1 MNHRHAIRFMLSTAL
16 IGVTS
21 GCVVGSRSNLRST
34 ETAIDPRGDTTSTNQ
49 SDPQSKTKAKQAESR
64 SDRSIAR
71 VADDLPQSVAAPASI
86 RKNPAA
92 NDALAKAAVVPASYP
107 AAGLAT
113 QAGAAVVPTVKLVS
127 ATEADSAAKTA
138 VAAANSAVTD
148 DSTPPAADSPSRG
161 DSASSAAVS
170 PSPAADS
177 PSAKAVVALK
187 QPAASDSTSGASKPN
202 PGVPLEA
209 ALPADV
215 VDGELGV
222 EAKTPESGKSEG
234 LSLGEVVATALNS
247 SPDLASA
254 GERIAQADSALA
266 RARAEFFPKLT
277 VGEFYGASNIPA
289 LSFLFLINQRALSV
303 KSFGGTLASTAFVN
317 NLSSYALLHQ
327 NIYAGGRRVETERS
341 AADIKLAQAHAL
353 DAARN
358 ELVFRAAEAYYRLI
372 QARDLIRIR
381 ELEYEQV
388 GKHLTI
394 AQARYDAGTAV
405 ESDVLTVKVRLAE
418 VREALI
424 SSRNNLE
431 LGWSLLENVTGC
443 RFPRRD
449 LPAAIP
455 AAPWASRVGQVEAA
469 VAESMARRPE
479 ISESSNRQSAAAHD
493 VEATK
498 AGKRPTIDFFGLYS
512 TFSGDSRYGGNGLF
526 AGLLAQWTIFDGHR
540 TKSEVCRAEAR
551 VRELQANH
559 RRLMLD
565 IELETRQSI
574 VRLADAQERLNVA
587 RQAVEQA
594 RRSLSEIESRYRA
607 QTSTITQLIDAQV
620 ALSNARVRRSSALV
634 DLEIARASI
643 ERSLGGFS
651 SLVMH

>member
-1 MNHRHAIRFMLSTAL
+1 MDEDGAMNHRHAMRVVLSAAL

-34 ETAIDPRGDTTSTNQ
+34 ETAIDPRVETTSNDQSNPHTKTQAKKTNI
-49 SDPQSKTKAKQAESR
+49 PPNG
-64 SDRSIAR
+64 SIAPA
-71 VADDLPQSVAAPASI
+71 ADDALKAVASPAAI
-86 RKNPAA
+86 RKNRAA

-107 AAGLAT
+107 AAGLPT
-113 QAGAAVVPTVKLVS
+113 QAKAEVVPTVRLVS
-127 ATEADSAAKTA
+127 ATESESGAKPS
-138 VAAANSAVTD
+138 VAAATSAVSD
-148 DSTPPAADSPSRG
+148 DSTPPAADSPS
-161 DSASSAAVS
+161 
-170 PSPAADS
+170 PSEA
-177 PSAKAVVALK
+177 VALK
-187 QPAASDSTSGASKPN
+187 KQATDSTSGASKPN
-202 PGVPLEA
+202 SGVPLEA

-327 NIYAGGRRVETERS
+327 NIYAGGRRVENERS

-594 RRSLSEIESRYRA
+594 RRSLAEIESRYRA

>member
-1 MNHRHAIRFMLSTAL
+1 MNHRHTIRVVFSAVL

-34 ETAIDPRGDTTSTNQ
+34 EPALDPVAGDA
-49 SDPQSKTKAKQAESR
+49 SKSAAASG
-64 SDRSIAR
+64 
-71 VADDLPQSVAAPASI
+71 SVV
-86 RKNPAA
+86 KNAAA
-92 NDALAKAAVVPASYP
+92 NEALAKAAIVQASFDPAV
-107 AAGLAT
+107 LAPKEK
-113 QAGAAVVPTVKLVS
+113 AGAVPTVKLVS
-127 ATEADSAAKTA
+127 STATESATKSAV
-138 VAAANSAVTD
+138 VAATSSVSDA
-148 DSTPPAADSPSRG
+148 STPPAADAPARTE
-161 DSASSAAVS
+161 AVAVKA
-170 PSPAADS
+170 PAADS
-177 PSAKAVVALK
+177 ARE
-187 QPAASDSTSGASKPN
+187 TSLPN
-202 PGVPLEA
+202 SGVSLES

-222 EAKTPESGKSEG
+222 EATTSESGDGGG
-234 LSLGEVVATALNS
+234 LSLGEVVTAALNS

-353 DAARN
+353 EAARN

-381 ELEYEQV
+381 ELEYNQV

-418 VREALI
+418 VREAMI

-431 LGWSLLENVTGC
+431 IGWSLLENVTGS

-455 AAPWASRVGQVEAA
+455 AAPWASRVGLVEAA
-469 VAESMARRPE
+469 VAESMSRRPE

-493 VEATK
+493 VEATR

-620 ALSNARVRRSSALV
+620 ALSNARVRRSSALI

-651 SLVMH
+651 SLILH